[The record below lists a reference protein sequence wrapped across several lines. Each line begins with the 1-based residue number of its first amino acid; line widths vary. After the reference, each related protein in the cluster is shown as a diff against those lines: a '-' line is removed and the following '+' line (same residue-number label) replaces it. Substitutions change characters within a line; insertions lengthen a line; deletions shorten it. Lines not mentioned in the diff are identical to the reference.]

1 LGTPEQHGV
10 KGKSKSSAKKAMS
23 KVLVEKKAKLTD
35 TERLYFD
42 EVLEKNEEKIESKI
56 MLKESLRK
64 VECEINKS
72 KKKLVRRWQKVRLI
86 SG

>member
-10 KGKSKSSAKKAMS
+10 KSKSKSSAKKGMS
-23 KVLVEKKAKLTD
+23 KVLVEKKPKLTD

-64 VECEINKS
+64 VECEISKS
-72 KKKLVRRWQKVRLI
+72 KKKLVRR
-86 SG
+86 